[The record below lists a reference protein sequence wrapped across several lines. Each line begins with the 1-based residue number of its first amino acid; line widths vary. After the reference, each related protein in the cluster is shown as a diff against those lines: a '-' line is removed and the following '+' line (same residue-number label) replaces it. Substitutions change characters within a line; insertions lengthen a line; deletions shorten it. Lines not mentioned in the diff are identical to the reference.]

1 MAHFIPCKMTSDAA
15 HIARLFFQE
24 VVRLHGVLKSITSD
38 RDSKFLAHFLLTLWR
53 RLGTSLN
60 FNSSAHPETDGQTEV
75 VNRILGNMI
84 CCLCGEY
91 WDVSLAQAEF
101 AYNSAVHSSSGFSP
115 FEVVYKTSPRH
126 VMDLVD
132 LPGKKNIQ
140 ANRMV
145 EEVQAT
151 NEVVRAK
158 LTQSN
163 AKYKNAA
170 DKHPC
175 EKIFQVGDQINNN
188 ASVMDLPNSMS
199 ISQTFNVSDTYKFH
213 SEDVNEDKHSR
224 SSTSKERGNDEDII
238 SELAEEYM
246 EHLEHDKSKGNASRS
261 KGTAKPN

>member
-38 RDSKFLAHFLLTLWR
+38 RDK
-53 RLGTSLN
+53 
-60 FNSSAHPETDGQTEV
+60 
-75 VNRILGNMI
+75 
-84 CCLCGEY
+84 Y
-91 WDVSLAQAEF
+91 WDVSLAQVEF

-175 EKIFQVGDQINNN
+175 EKIFKSREIGQNII
-188 ASVMDLPNSMS
+188 P
-199 ISQTFNVSDTYKFH
+199 
-213 SEDVNEDKHSR
+213 SR
-224 SSTSKERGNDEDII
+224 SLKDLSKIQVNSSTVTDAIALYSASAEDLARALAPRCQHPTKASRELWVVICETDIQEKEKKKPKTN
-238 SELAEEYM
+238 
-246 EHLEHDKSKGNASRS
+246 KSKHGVKGQSQKSS
-261 KGTAKPN
+261 K